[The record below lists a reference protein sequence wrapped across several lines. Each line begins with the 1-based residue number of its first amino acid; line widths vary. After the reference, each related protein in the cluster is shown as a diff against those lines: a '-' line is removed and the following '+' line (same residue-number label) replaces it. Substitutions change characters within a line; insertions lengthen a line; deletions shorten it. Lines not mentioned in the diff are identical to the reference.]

1 MRVLFT
7 GGGTGGHLYPTL
19 SLARALLRA
28 DGEAGLCTAP
38 RAPDDVQAPSSD
50 APDEVLF
57 IGARGKV
64 DQKLLERDGIP
75 HVTLGSSPLR
85 GSSVV
90 ETVGG
95 LSRNAVATAQAMR
108 IVSRFRPD
116 VVVAS
121 GGYASAPA
129 VIASAWLRAAGLLR
143 NTKIVLLEPNVI
155 PGHANRRLARFADEV
170 WGGYDNTGT
179 SHHFREKFRLIG
191 IPVRPELVTPLS
203 QADARRSLGLQPDGF
218 LVLVFGGSQGARTLN
233 VATSGMVAHRRLP
246 AHWQILHISGERD
259 FEWMTAERRAEPNDN
274 RYSLLPY
281 VDDMALAYRAADLAV
296 CRSGAS
302 TLAELAAVGLP
313 AIFVP
318 YPHAADNHQR
328 ANADHFVDH
337 GAALIMQDELLTS
350 DSLYWMLMDTA
361 ETSKLQ
367 GLQTALRKLS
377 HPQALAVMV
386 ERIARAKVGS
396 LGSAA

>member
-28 DGEAGLCTAP
+28 DGQTGLCTSP
-38 RAPDDVQAPSSD
+38 RTDDGSQGASSE
-50 APDEVLF
+50 PRHEVLF

-75 HVTLGSSPLR
+75 HTTVGSSPL
-85 GSSVV
+85 GGASVV
-90 ETVGG
+90 DTVGG
-95 LSRNAVATAQAMR
+95 LSRNALATAQAMR

-121 GGYASAPA
+121 GGYACAPA
-129 VIASAWLRAAGLLR
+129 VLAAAWLRAAGVLR
-143 NTKIVLLEPNVI
+143 NPKIVLLEPNVV
-155 PGHANRRLARFADEV
+155 PGNANRRLARYADEV

-179 SHHFREKFRLIG
+179 SRYFKEKFRLTG
-191 IPVRPELVTPLS
+191 IPVRPELATPLS
-203 QADARRSLGLQPDGF
+203 QAEARHSLGLRPDGF
-218 LVLVFGGSQGARTLN
+218 LVLIFGGSQGARTLN
-233 VATSGMVAHRRLP
+233 VATCGMVAHRRLP
-246 AHWQILHISGERD
+246 ADWQILHISGERD

-313 AIFVP
+313 AVFIP
-318 YPHAADNHQR
+318 YPHATENHQR
-328 ANADHFVDH
+328 ANADYFVDR
-337 GAALIMQDELLTS
+337 GAALIMQDELLTP

-361 ETSKLQ
+361 EPSKLQ
-367 GLQTALRKLS
+367 GLHNALRKLS
-377 HPQALAVMV
+377 HPQALETMV
-386 ERIARAKVGS
+386 ERIASDKVGS
-396 LGSAA
+396 RRSAA